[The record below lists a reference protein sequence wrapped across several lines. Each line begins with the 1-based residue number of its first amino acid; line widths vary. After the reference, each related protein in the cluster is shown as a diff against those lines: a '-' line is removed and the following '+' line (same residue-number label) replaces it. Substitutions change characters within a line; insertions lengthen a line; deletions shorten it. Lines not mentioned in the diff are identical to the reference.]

1 LVESA
6 HEAGIPAG
14 VINIVT
20 TQKPGDVSDVWM
32 NDSRVKK
39 ITFTG
44 STPVGKHLMKKAAE
58 TVKKVSLE
66 LGGLAPFIIAED
78 ANIDE
83 AVNGLIQSKFRNAGQ
98 TCICANRIF
107 VHETIEQPFLQAF
120 EEAVLALK
128 VGNGMEGADLGPL
141 IDGAAVKKVQLQ
153 LEDAASKGAIIHN
166 TSKVDEK
173 QGHFIAPAI
182 LSNVT
187 DDMLCMQE
195 ETFGPIAPVSTF
207 KTDQEAIDR
216 ANNTNFGL
224 AAYVYTESLNKAV
237 AYSDALEY
245 GIVGINDSAP
255 STAQAPFGGMK
266 ESGIGREGGHYGMDE
281 YLEVKYISMQLGQ

>member
-1 LVESA
+1 
-6 HEAGIPAG
+6 
-14 VINIVT
+14 
-20 TQKPGDVSDVWM
+20 M
-32 NDSRVKK
+32 
-39 ITFTG
+39 
-44 STPVGKHLMKKAAE
+44 
-58 TVKKVSLE
+58 
-66 LGGLAPFIIAED
+66 APFIIAED
-78 ANIDE
+78 ANIEE

-120 EEAVLALK
+120 EEAVLTLK

-141 IDGAAVKKVQLQ
+141 IDGAAVKKVRLQ

-207 KTDQEAIDR
+207 KTDQEAMIEPIIR
-216 ANNTNFGL
+216 ILGWQPMCIPSHLIRRLPTRMLLNMGL
-224 AAYVYTESLNKAV
+224 SVLMTVPHPLPKRH
-237 AYSDALEY
+237 LE
-245 GIVGINDSAP
+245 A
-255 STAQAPFGGMK
+255 
-266 ESGIGREGGHYGMDE
+266 
-281 YLEVKYISMQLGQ
+281 